1 MRMMKTDMANVK
13 TMTMMMVTMVSIPK
27 MEIIGWIMKPK
38 MRLFSNMW
46 MRVMMVMVMIRMT
59 AVNDDAET

>member
-1 MRMMKTDMANVK
+1 MWMMKTDMANVK

-27 MEIIGWIMKPK
+27 MEIIGWIMKLE
-38 MRLFSNMW
+38 MRLFSNML
-46 MRVMMVMVMIRMT
+46 MGVMMVMVMIRMT

>member
-1 MRMMKTDMANVK
+1 MKTDMANVK

-27 MEIIGWIMKPK
+27 MEINGWIMKPE

-46 MRVMMVMVMIRMT
+46 MGVMMVLAMIRMT
-59 AVNDDAET
+59 AMDDDAET

>member
-1 MRMMKTDMANVK
+1 MMKMDMANVM
-13 TMTMMMVTMVSIPK
+13 TMTMMMVSIPK
-27 MEIIGWIMKPK
+27 MEIIGWIMKPE

-46 MRVMMVMVMIRMT
+46 MGVMMVMVMIRMT

>member
-1 MRMMKTDMANVK
+1 MKTDMANVK

-27 MEIIGWIMKPK
+27 MEIIGWIMKLE

-46 MRVMMVMVMIRMT
+46 MGVMMVMVMIRMT
-59 AVNDDAET
+59 AMDDDAET

>member
-1 MRMMKTDMANVK
+1 MKTDMANVM
-13 TMTMMMVTMVSIPK
+13 TMTMMMVSIPK
-27 MEIIGWIMKPK
+27 MEIIGWIMKPE

-46 MRVMMVMVMIRMT
+46 MGVMMVMVMIRMT

>member
-1 MRMMKTDMANVK
+1 MMKTDMTNVK
-13 TMTMMMVTMVSIPK
+13 TMMMMMVTMVSIPN
-27 MEIIGWIMKPK
+27 MEIIGWIMKPE

-46 MRVMMVMVMIRMT
+46 MGVMMVMVMIRMT

>member
-1 MRMMKTDMANVK
+1 MKTDMANMK

-27 MEIIGWIMKPK
+27 MEIIGWIMKLE
-38 MRLFSNMW
+38 MRLFSNML
-46 MRVMMVMVMIRMT
+46 MGVMMVMVMIRMT